1 MPDHVRSVA
10 DMPHEMKKIVEEP
23 PANTSHAKHR
33 QHVAQAITQL
43 IRSEVTER
51 AQRTLYIADTVGSK
65 PATKTAPALLTLAA
79 SLQEMSSAM
88 FGTNWA
94 WAVVPVVPTTVTRA
108 IPPPPQPTEKKRGR
122 PRKDP
127 AAIAAAGDVS

>member
-10 DMPHEMKKIVEEP
+10 DMLHEMKKIVEEP
-23 PANTSHAKHR
+23 LANTSHAKHR

-51 AQRTLYIADTVGSK
+51 AQRTLYIADTAGSK

-94 WAVVPVVPTTVTRA
+94 WAVVPVVPATVTRA
-108 IPPPPQPTEKKRGR
+108 IPPPQPTEKKRGR

>member
-1 MPDHVRSVA
+1 MVEYTSQQHSEMPDHVRSVA
-10 DMPHEMKKIVEEP
+10 DMVDEMKKIVEEP
-23 PANTSHAKHR
+23 PANTSHAKHW
-33 QHVAQAITQL
+33 QHVALAIAQL

-51 AQRTLYIADTVGSK
+51 AQRSVYIADTAGSK

-94 WAVVPVVPTTVTRA
+94 
-108 IPPPPQPTEKKRGR
+108 
-122 PRKDP
+122 
-127 AAIAAAGDVS
+127 

>member
-10 DMPHEMKKIVEEP
+10 DMLHEMKKIVEEP

-65 PATKTAPALLTLAA
+65 PATKSKCEVL
-79 SLQEMSSAM
+79 
-88 FGTNWA
+88 
-94 WAVVPVVPTTVTRA
+94 
-108 IPPPPQPTEKKRGR
+108 EKKHELRFVLFAIC
-122 PRKDP
+122 RKVV
-127 AAIAAAGDVS
+127 DVSRL

>member
-10 DMPHEMKKIVEEP
+10 DMLHEMKQIVEEP

-65 PATKTAPALLTLAA
+65 PATKSKCEVL
-79 SLQEMSSAM
+79 
-88 FGTNWA
+88 
-94 WAVVPVVPTTVTRA
+94 
-108 IPPPPQPTEKKRGR
+108 EKKHELRFVLFAIC
-122 PRKDP
+122 RKVV
-127 AAIAAAGDVS
+127 DVSRL